1 MALSF
6 TPTKPKAD
14 RGSRAHS
21 TCFQMPVCHRL
32 HLPFSQPKHTLSLVP
47 NGGLPLLAPR
57 TSHAQQMLR
66 SGPDSGFPL
75 SRLLRPKKF
84 VSRRRLVLACP
95 SPFPNRTFV
104 KFGFRRHAPANDK
117 FCSVKYGS
125 PASMLLAQRV
135 NLCATRLGAVRWQC
149 LRCCHVPVRLSAPS
163 SGIHIKANAW
173 PGSCAGSGSS
183 GGVGG

>member
-1 MALSF
+1 
-6 TPTKPKAD
+6 
-14 RGSRAHS
+14 
-21 TCFQMPVCHRL
+21 MPVCHRL

-66 SGPDSGFPL
+66 SGQDGGFPL
-75 SRLLRPKKF
+75 SRLPCPKKF

-95 SPFPNRTFV
+95 SPFPNETFV
-104 KFGFRRHAPANDK
+104 KFGFRRHVPVSC
-117 FCSVKYGS
+117 CSVKYV
-125 PASMLLAQRV
+125 LLTRV
-135 NLCATRLGAVRWQC
+135 DVVWTAWNLCATRLGAVRWQC

>member
-1 MALSF
+1 
-6 TPTKPKAD
+6 
-14 RGSRAHS
+14 
-21 TCFQMPVCHRL
+21 MPVCHRL

-57 TSHAQQMLR
+57 TSHAQQMPR
-66 SGPDSGFPL
+66 SGQDGGFPL
-75 SRLLRPKKF
+75 SRLPCPKKF

-95 SPFPNRTFV
+95 SPFPNETFV

-117 FCSVKYGS
+117 LLFSVV
-125 PASMLLAQRV
+125 LLTGVDVACTAW

-163 SGIHIKANAW
+163 LGIHIKANAW
-173 PGSCAGSGSS
+173 PGSCTGSGSY